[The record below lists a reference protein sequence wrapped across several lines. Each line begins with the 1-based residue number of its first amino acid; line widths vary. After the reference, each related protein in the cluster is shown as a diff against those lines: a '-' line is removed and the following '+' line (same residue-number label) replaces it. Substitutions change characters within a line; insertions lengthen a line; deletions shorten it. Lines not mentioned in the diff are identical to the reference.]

1 MKTDSLN
8 HPVKAKP
15 TPLVSVVL
23 CSFNQGKYLEE
34 CLLSLLG
41 QDYENLEIILQDGG
55 STDETVQILE
65 KYRKKN
71 FAHLKIFVE
80 KDHGQADG
88 LNRGFARTS
97 GEILGFLNSDD
108 ILHPG
113 AIRHISNEINPSQHR
128 FVVMGRCVFFG
139 ENHRYVGLEHPSRYC
154 GRHDLLTIWKRGFNT
169 IPQPATFWH
178 REVWK
183 TFPEFDTKENHALDY
198 DYFCRITSKYWI
210 HKIDHLLAGYR
221 IHDESKSGTKTEQEV
236 LALSIRV
243 SRKHWGPWFDP
254 GRWRLE
260 LSHARYRAAWRD
272 RALHYSHCLDRI
284 SSNSDPRKYYY
295 LFLTSI
301 FSQKLAWNKH
311 IKPRI
316 FGKWLAPMLQR
327 VLLKK
332 AIEDFSEQYADGWI
346 GPVFRIQLQI
356 PQKAKT
362 IRVEFEVP
370 QTLPLKRLSC
380 FFKLNGKLL
389 LKISPNRAGLQS
401 VNLQIPTGN
410 DGSKLLEINTNK
422 HFVPSEINKEIHD
435 DRKLSLMVKEILFN
449 RNY

>member
-1 MKTDSLN
+1 MKTDNLN
-8 HPVKAKP
+8 HLVNVKP

-71 FAHLKIFVE
+71 FTHLKIFVE

-113 AIRHISNEINPSQHR
+113 AVRHVASEIDPSQNR

-210 HKIDHLLAGYR
+210 HKIDQLLAGYR

-254 GRWRLE
+254 RRWRLE
-260 LSHARYRAAWRD
+260 LSHGRYRTAWRD
-272 RALHYSHCLDRI
+272 RALHYSHCVDRI
-284 SSNSDPRKYYY
+284 SSKADPRKYYY
-295 LFLTSI
+295 LFLTFV
-301 FSQKLAWNKH
+301 FSPKLGWQKH
-311 IKPRI
+311 IEPRI
-316 FGKWLAPMLQR
+316 LGKWLIPMISR

-332 AIEDFSEQYADGWI
+332 TKEEFTGQYADSWI
-346 GPVFRIQLQI
+346 GPMFQTQLEI
-356 PQKAKT
+356 PENSKT
-362 IRVEFEVP
+362 IRIEFEVP
-370 QTLPLKRLSC
+370 KIYSLKKISC
-380 FFKLNGKLL
+380 SLKLNGKLL
-389 LKISPNRAGLQS
+389 LKSSFTQTGSQFVELKIPAGSTGARVLKIECDRSFIPNHIDK
-401 VNLQIPTGN
+401 NIN
-410 DGSKLLEINTNK
+410 D
-422 HFVPSEINKEIHD
+422 F
-435 DRKLSLMVKEILFN
+435 RKLSLILKTLE
-449 RNY
+449 YIK

>member
-8 HPVKAKP
+8 HPVNAKP

-113 AIRHISNEINPSQHR
+113 AVRHVASQIDPSQNR

-178 REVWK
+178 RQVWK

-210 HKIDHLLAGYR
+210 HKIDQLLAGYR
-221 IHDESKSGTKTEQEV
+221 IHDESKSGTKTEYEV
-236 LALSIRV
+236 LELSIRV
-243 SRKHWGPWFDP
+243 SRKHWGHWFDP
-254 GRWRLE
+254 RRWVLE
-260 LSHARYRAAWRD
+260 LSHARHKAAWRD
-272 RALHYSHCLDRI
+272 RALHYSHCVDRI
-284 SSNSDPRKYYY
+284 SSKADPRKYYY
-295 LFLTSI
+295 LFLTSA
-301 FSQKLAWNKH
+301 FSPKLAWQTH
-311 IKPRI
+311 VQPRLL
-316 FGKWLAPMLQR
+316 GKCLVPMLQR
-327 VLLKK
+327 IFLTRINEEFV
-332 AIEDFSEQYADGWI
+332 DQYADGWI
-346 GPVFRIQLQI
+346 GPKYRVQLEI
-356 PQKAKT
+356 PENAKT
-362 IRVEFEVP
+362 LRIELEIPAQFS
-370 QTLPLKRLSC
+370 QKNLSC
-380 FFKLNGKLL
+380 SFKLGKKLIL
-389 LKISPNRAGLQS
+389 KYLFTQIGPQVVELKIPAGLA
-401 VNLQIPTGN
+401 
-410 DGSKLLEINTNK
+410 GSESLEIKNDKYFIPNQVDKATHDHRK
-422 HFVPSEINKEIHD
+422 ISFVLKNISIH
-435 DRKLSLMVKEILFN
+435 
-449 RNY
+449 